1 MTKLRIV
8 CIHDNGS
15 SFYHSK
21 TIMQIKLSTLQK
33 GFQIVATLFADI
45 EALFI
50 SEQASASS
58 NTSTTSATATAAT
71 IPPVQTPVVNS
82 TSPSA

>member
-1 MTKLRIV
+1 
-8 CIHDNGS
+8 
-15 SFYHSK
+15 
-21 TIMQIKLSTLQK
+21 MQIKLSTLQK
-33 GFQIVATLFADI
+33 GFQIVATLFADL
-45 EALFI
+45 EALFV

-58 NTSTTSATATAAT
+58 NTSTTTAT